1 MRTGEDQHVEFLLL
15 QHSLSDFALQKTPRA
30 GPVSVMQG
38 CVVKRLDKTLF
49 WFPISK
55 RMSKNYIYRVQK
67 DTGEKVFAGARA
79 LNARPV
85 TEDARTRHAEQ
96 TGIYRGNMR
105 GVS

>member
-1 MRTGEDQHVEFLLL
+1 MDGETSRQHVILV
-15 QHSLSDFALQKTPRA
+15 P
-30 GPVSVMQG
+30 
-38 CVVKRLDKTLF
+38 LF
-49 WFPISK
+49 RK